1 MKIPQLALAVSIL
14 FLVNKYFTDFSPV
27 ALAQDIPYER
37 PLLKLA
43 TGSIPTTLFKKVMRL
58 GGDEKPKCALSLSN
72 NLTRLRLIDPLVY
85 LEHGEHPIPVPVKI
99 ETTSTIETVFEAAAT
114 TKDTS
119 GLLFYTIE
127 GTGNLLVIFWKV
139 SGPQAWKTYSDNR
152 FFVDIIKANKF
163 SDKEATLKI
172 LYNERKS
179 FADVNENP
187 LVRSVS
193 VDVLGTKI
201 SERPTVAYRAQMTT
215 EKDSILNVV
224 LTDSLSVSHLQR
236 RSVTALTTVGLG
248 LAVTIVNVLFKQVI
262 YIFKQEIPF
271 IINNF
276 FIFIGMSNSPTR
288 MSDTSACSFNCTREK
303 DISWADNE

>member
-1 MKIPQLALAVSIL
+1 MIIVRKLIDSFLKMKIPQLALAVCIV
-14 FLVNKYFTDFSPV
+14 FLVDKCFIHFSPV

-43 TGSIPTTLFKKVMRL
+43 TGSIPTTIFKKVMRL
-58 GGDEKPKCALSLSN
+58 GDDEKPKCALSLSN
-72 NLTRLRLIDPLVY
+72 NLTRHRLIDPLVY

-99 ETTSTIETVFEAAAT
+99 ETNSTIETVFEAAAT

-127 GTGNLLVIFWKV
+127 GTGNHLVIFWKV

-152 FFVDIIKANKF
+152 FFVDIMKANKF

-201 SERPTVAYRAQMTT
+201 SERPTVAIRAQMTT

-224 LTDSLSVSHLQR
+224 LTNSLSVSHLQR
-236 RSVTALTTVGLG
+236 RSVATVGLG

-262 YIFKQEIPF
+262 YI
-271 IINNF
+271 
-276 FIFIGMSNSPTR
+276 
-288 MSDTSACSFNCTREK
+288 
-303 DISWADNE
+303 